1 MLKVCVMLRRRAYD
15 ALNVLTAMDIIAKDK
30 KDIQWK
36 GFPPMVGDS
45 GDRAGGGGTSGGK
58 DKEKARLKARIE
70 QKNKELR
77 QKEGNLK
84 ELVNQFVGL
93 KQLLGTPSRIRTPT
107 QKNISASICPS
118 LLVSVKSPLVR
129 ACSPCTFL
137 RTTQSTCLPWC
148 CALHYSLQPHR
159 LI

>member
-93 KQLLGTPSRIRTPT
+93 KQLLARNTEPDSNANSEKHQRIY
-107 QKNISASICPS
+107 
-118 LLVSVKSPLVR
+118 
-129 ACSPCTFL
+129 
-137 RTTQSTCLPWC
+137 LPFVIGEC
-148 CALHYSLQPHR
+148 
-159 LI
+159 